1 MGLRA
6 RAALALAGPGPVLDR
21 AFNDA
26 PGSPSP
32 TRQSFFPFTFRCR
45 SSSSFQMTN
54 FSTLRPVLRSSL
66 AGSLL
71 AGRVQGQIVGKAVPE
86 FRTTAG
92 TFMHVGDTLRLGRS
106 TLATGKF

>member
-6 RAALALAGPGPVLDR
+6 RAALVLAGPDPVPDR
-21 AFNDA
+21 VFNGA
-26 PGSPSP
+26 PNFPWP
-32 TRQSFFPFTFRCR
+32 THQSFFPFTFRCW
-45 SSSSFQMTN
+45 SSPSFQMSVS
-54 FSTLRPVLRSSL
+54 STLRPVLRSSL